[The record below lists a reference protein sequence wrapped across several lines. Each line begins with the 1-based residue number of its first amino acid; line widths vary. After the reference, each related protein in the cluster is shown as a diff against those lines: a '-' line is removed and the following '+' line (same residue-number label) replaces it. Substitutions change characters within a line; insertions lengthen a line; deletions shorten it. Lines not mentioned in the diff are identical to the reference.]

1 MVKVYEFF
9 YNLIG
14 LNKYLASLYSPK
26 FRLKSISFSNDLN
39 NCFVIFEDI
48 NLKKIREKPLSDIYN
63 NHLLLSRFSSLDA
76 SEIGQSYGRL
86 IAQQNN
92 RFL

>member
-1 MVKVYEFF
+1 MFKVYEFF

-14 LNKYLASLYSPK
+14 LNKYLTSLYSPK
-26 FRLKSISFSNDLN
+26 FKLKSISFSNDLS

-48 NLKKIREKPLSDIYN
+48 NLKKTREKSLSDLYN
-63 NHLLLSRFSSLDA
+63 NHMLLNRFSSLDA

-86 IAQQNN
+86 IAQNN